1 MRRTSRVGTGY
12 VKPMAKSTKRVL
24 EAAEQANIAIQ
35 VRTMPD
41 STRTAQD
48 AAKACGCGVAQ
59 IVKSLVFQGAQSGDL
74 KLFLVSGANQL
85 DLGKAAALAGEP
97 LVKADGRTVRDKT
110 GFAIG
115 GVVPIGHLQP
125 LPTWIDEALLGY
137 PTVWAAAGAPNAVFE
152 ITPEALVALTSGTTS
167 QIVT

>member
-1 MRRTSRVGTGY
+1 
-12 VKPMAKSTKRVL
+12 MAKSTKRVMD
-24 EAAEQANIAIQ
+24 AAERANIAID
-35 VRTMPD
+35 VRKMPD
-41 STRTAQD
+41 STRTAED
-48 AAKACGCGVAQ
+48 AARACGCGVAQ

-85 DLGKAAALAGEP
+85 DLEKASALAGEP
-97 LVKADGRTVRDKT
+97 LAKADGRTIRERT

-115 GVVPIGHLQP
+115 GVAPIGHLQP

-152 ITPEALVALTSGTTS
+152 VTPDALIQLTSGTTS